1 MIRNMHQ
8 IQRSTSQCGNFFRLL
23 GQLAVLLVLLTCGTK
38 QLCAQLSTA
47 DIVGTISD
55 SLGAVVP
62 GANITLTN
70 RATQDKRVAQS
81 NASGDYQFTM
91 LPTGHYSITVRVTG
105 FKTSNTPDLAVEA
118 GDRARNDV
126 HLIAGGATETVTVEA
141 TTPLLQSDNATVSST
156 VTEAAVQDLPLNGR
170 NFVQLVQLVPGAN
183 EGPGNGLT
191 SGGRPDDRRTTNGF
205 SVNGQDDILNNYIV
219 DGIDDNERVIGT
231 IGIKPSVEGIQEIS
245 VQTNSYAPEAGRTAG
260 GVVNLVTKSGS
271 NKFHGT
277 AYEFFR
283 NDKLDSRD
291 FFFTAKQGKKP
302 ELRQNQFGG
311 SFGGPIFHDKTFF
324 FADYEGLRLVKGMNP
339 YNSSVPNNAE
349 YNAINAA
356 TTSSTID
363 QVFPALFKDTKGN
376 PLTTSVNGIPTK
388 TPVDKITLNYLKLYP
403 TGNSGENT
411 YVTAPNKTQ
420 FGHTLDT
427 RVDHA
432 FNQNN
437 HIFFRLNYN
446 KVSGE
451 IPAPI
456 GAGANPNSG
465 NPSIVPTG
473 NYWDYTGPAT
483 DKAYQYALGY
493 TRVFSQNLVVDL
505 RAAYTRVNNF
515 SQPNNYN
522 TNADETFGLPANG
535 SLTTALTPTGVGN
548 WTFSP
553 LGDGAYVP
561 LQDIDGTYQYSGT
574 VSYTISSH
582 NVKLGAGIIRR
593 QARNLQ
599 SSFPYGD
606 FEFGLATDCV
616 NNDYPT
622 TDPKWNGCLTDSKT
636 YTKSDQI
643 LASTLAGA
651 FASTSY
657 NANIGAG
664 GVVETPDYRTW
675 EPSFFIQDNWKIS
688 PKLTVT
694 YGIRYDVY
702 TPFSE
707 AHNKISN
714 FDFNSAVKATTQE
727 EANAAL
733 KVPGQNGVSATAGIQ
748 TDHTGIGPRV
758 GFSYSLR
765 PTTVL
770 RGGFGISYFPGNYT
784 ANADLKNVPWTTSY
798 GPACVSTTGA
808 QYFTNYT
815 AANPTNKLSQN
826 PGCGTLGDAKT
837 YQADFDKGLPT
848 PAGQNINTPALGT
861 FFAEDPKLKNSVI
874 NQFNLQVEQQFGP
887 NVLTIGYVG
896 NIGQHLP
903 ELFNDI
909 NVPTPT
915 QFLASK
921 NDASTWDAPRPL
933 GQGYTGT
940 GGQVLT
946 GNNFLPNIGQ
956 IKWLASEGTSNYNAL
971 QASFQRRLAKGLA
984 FDANYT
990 WGHALSDVIGFSQ
1003 EGYQGWGDAD
1013 PTQVRKIEYG
1023 NAENDIRSRFAL
1035 SVNYDLPF
1043 KNFSNKAEKAV
1054 LGGWQVNAIVAWQT
1068 GKPASITNSGTT
1080 SNWANSL
1087 HNGGSDRPDKVGDPF
1102 KAGRVAGNE
1111 TCTNFPT
1118 SVKGGG
1124 GNSYWF
1130 NPCAFATQ
1138 AKGTVGNVSR
1148 NSIYGP
1154 QFRHVD
1160 FSLFKDFPIYNTLM
1174 LQFRAEA
1181 YNISNT
1187 PNFFLNN
1194 NINDSSAGAIL
1205 GKDTFGMLNES
1216 DPNNVPRTLQFA
1228 LKLQF

>member
-1 MIRNMHQ
+1 
-8 IQRSTSQCGNFFRLL
+8 
-23 GQLAVLLVLLTCGTK
+23 
-38 QLCAQLSTA
+38 LSTA
-47 DIVGTISD
+47 DIVGTVTD
-55 SLGAVVP
+55 SLGAVIP
-62 GANITLTN
+62 QANITLTN
-70 RATQDKRVAQS
+70 LATQDKRAAQS
-81 NASGDYQFTM
+81 NASGDYQFTL
-91 LPTGHYSITVRVTG
+91 LPVGHYAVTAKVAG
-105 FKTSNTPDLAVEA
+105 FKTATTANLAVEA
-118 GDRARNDV
+118 GDRARADF
-126 HLIAGGATETVTVEA
+126 HLVAGGATETVVVEA
-141 TTPLLQSDNATVSST
+141 TTPLLQADNATVSST
-156 VTEAAVQDLPLNGR
+156 VTEQSVQDLPLNGR

-260 GVVNLVTKSGS
+260 GVVNLVTKSGT

-277 AYEFFR
+277 AYEFLR

-311 SFGGPIFHDKTFF
+311 SLGGPIFHDKTFF

-339 YNSSVPNNAE
+339 YSSSVPNEAE
-349 YNAINAA
+349 YNAINGASDVA
-356 TTSSTID
+356 NGYIRD
-363 QVFPALFKDTKGN
+363 VFPALFPTAN
-376 PLTTSVNGIPTK
+376 APSVNGIPYDQTID
-388 TPVDKITLNYLKLYP
+388 PITLNYLKLYP
-403 TGNSGENT
+403 KANT
-411 YVTAPNKTQ
+411 TTSTVDLAHSNNYMTAPNKTQ

-432 FNQNN
+432 INQNN
-437 HIFFRLNYN
+437 HIFFRVNYN

-456 GAGANPNSG
+456 GAGANPLSG
-465 NPSIVPTG
+465 NPTIVPVG

-493 TRVFSQNLVVDL
+493 TRLFSQNLVVDL

-522 TNADETFGLPANG
+522 TNADQTFGLPANG

-574 VSYTISSH
+574 VSYTISNH
-582 NVKLGAGIIRR
+582 NVKVGAGLIRR

-599 SSFPYGD
+599 SAFPFGD

-616 NNDYPT
+616 TNGYAT
-622 TDPKWNGCLTDSKT
+622 TDPKWNGCLTDTT
-636 YTKSDQI
+636 YSKSDQI
-643 LASTLAGA
+643 LASTLSGA
-651 FASTSY
+651 FSSTSY
-657 NANIGAG
+657 NANDGAN

-694 YGIRYDVY
+694 YGVRYDVY
-702 TPFSE
+702 SPFTE

-714 FDFNSAVKATTQE
+714 FDFNSAVKATTQA

-733 KVPGQNGVSATAGIQ
+733 KVAGQNGVSNTAGIQ
-748 TDHTGIGPRV
+748 TDHGGIGPRI

-808 QYFTNYT
+808 QYFKNYA
-815 AANPTNKLSQN
+815 AANPQSGLSQN
-826 PGCGTLGDAKT
+826 PGCETLGAASV

-909 NVPTPT
+909 NVPTPN
-915 QFLASK
+915 QALASK
-921 NDASTWDAPRPL
+921 NDASQWDAPRPL

-1013 PTQVRKIEYG
+1013 PTRVRQIEYG

-1035 SVNYDLPF
+1035 SVDYELPF
-1043 KNFSNKAEKAV
+1043 KNFSNKVEKAV
-1054 LGGWQVNAIVAWQT
+1054 LSGWEVNSIVAWQT
-1068 GKPASITNSGTT
+1068 GKAASITDG
-1080 SNWANSL
+1080 SNPNNLASPT
-1087 HNGGSDRPDKVGDPF
+1087 HNGGSDRPDKVGDPY
-1102 KAGRVAGNE
+1102 KAGPVANNP
-1111 TCTNFPT
+1111 TCTAPS

-1138 AKGTVGNVSR
+1138 AKGTVGNVGR
-1148 NSIYGP
+1148 NTIYGP

-1160 FSLFKDFPIYNTLM
+1160 LSLFKDFPIYNTLT
-1174 LQFRAEA
+1174 LQFRAEG

-1194 NINDSSAGAIL
+1194 NINDGSAGVIL
-1205 GKDTFGMLNES
+1205 GKGTFGMLNES

-1228 LKLQF
+1228 LKLKF

>member
-62 GANITLTN
+62 GANITLIN
-70 RATQDKRVAQS
+70 HATQDKRVAQS
-81 NASGDYQFTM
+81 NASGDYQFTL

-183 EGPGNGLT
+183 EGPGNGLS

-205 SVNGQDDILNNYIV
+205 FVNGQDDILNNYIV
-219 DGIDDNERVIGT
+219 DGIDDNERIIGT
-231 IGIKPSVEGIQEIS
+231 IGVKPSVEGIQEIS

-260 GVVNLVTKSGS
+260 GVINLVTKSGS

-291 FFFTAKQGKKP
+291 NFFTSAQGKKP

-324 FADYEGLRLVKGMNP
+324 FADYEALRLVKGMNP
-339 YNSSVPNNAE
+339 YSSSVPDSAE
-349 YNAINAA
+349 YAAINAA
-356 TTSSTID
+356 TAGETIAD
-363 QVFPALFKDTKGN
+363 VFPGLFPAGSYCPDS
-376 PLTTSVNGIPTK
+376 TSILCSTNGIPATQ
-388 TPVDKITLNYLKLYP
+388 TVNKITLNYLKLYP
-403 TGNSGENT
+403 KANTITKDLDLAHSNT
-411 YVTAPNKTQ
+411 YMTAPNKTQ

-437 HIFFRLNYN
+437 HIFFRFNYN
-446 KVSGE
+446 KVSGQ

-456 GAGANPNSG
+456 GAGANPLATG
-465 NPSIVPTG
+465 DLASIVPTG

-548 WTFSP
+548 WIFSP

-574 VSYTISSH
+574 VNYTISSH
-582 NVKLGAGIIRR
+582 NLKLGAGIIRR

-599 SSFPYGD
+599 SAFPYGD
-606 FEFGLATDCV
+606 FEFGVLAS
-616 NNDYPT
+616 
-622 TDPKWNGCLTDSKT
+622 DS
-636 YTKSDQI
+636 SHDEI

-651 FASTSY
+651 FKSTSY
-657 NANIGAG
+657 NADYGAG
-664 GVVETPDYRTW
+664 GVVNTPDYRTW
-675 EPSFFIQDNWKIS
+675 EPSFFAQDNWKVS

-694 YGIRYDVY
+694 YGVRYDVY

-714 FDFNSAVKATTQE
+714 FDFNSAVKATTTE
-727 EANAAL
+727 EAGNAL
-733 KVPGQNGVSATAGIQ
+733 KVANQNGVSSTAGIQ
-748 TDHTGIGPRV
+748 TDHAGIAPRV

-798 GPACVSTTGA
+798 GPACTSTLAETFYNNAIA
-808 QYFTNYT
+808 QGKINKVD
-815 AANPTNKLSQN
+815 NPQN
-826 PGCGTLGDAKT
+826 PGCETLGSASV
-837 YQADFDKGLPT
+837 YQADFNAGLPT
-848 PAGQNINTPALGT
+848 PAGQNIHTPALGT

-874 NQFNLQVEQQFGP
+874 KQFNLQVEQQFGP

-896 NIGQHLP
+896 NLGQHLP

-909 NVPTPT
+909 NVPTHDT
-915 QFLASK
+915 ILAQG
-921 NDASTWDAPRPL
+921 THAPRPL
-933 GQGYTGT
+933 NAT
-940 GGQVLT
+940 
-946 GNNFLPNIGQ
+946 LPNVGQ
-956 IKWLASEGTSNYNAL
+956 IKWIASEGTSNYNAL

-984 FDANYT
+984 FDANYA
-990 WGHALSDVIGFSQ
+990 WGHALSDIVGFSQ

-1013 PTQVRKIEYG
+1013 PTQVHKIEYG

-1035 SVNYDLPF
+1035 SVNYELPF
-1043 KNFSNKAEKAV
+1043 KNFNSKAEKAV
-1054 LGGWQVNAIVAWQT
+1054 LGGWQVNSIVAWQT
-1068 GKPASITNSGTT
+1068 GKPVSITNTATSAT
-1080 SNWANSL
+1080 SNDLANPL
-1087 HNGGSDRPDKVGDPF
+1087 YGGGSDRPNKIGDPF
-1102 KAGRVAGNE
+1102 KVGTYSNPACISKAMGGLGLY
-1111 TCTNFPT
+1111 TPPT
-1118 SVKGGG
+1118 SLKGG
-1124 GNSYWF
+1124 GNSQWF
-1130 NPCAFATQ
+1130 NPCAFAYQ
-1138 AKGTVGNVSR
+1138 DQGTIGSTAR

-1154 QFRHVD
+1154 HFRHID
-1160 FSLFKDFPIYNTLM
+1160 FSLFKDFPIYNTLK

-1181 YNISNT
+1181 YNITNT

-1194 NINDSSAGAIL
+1194 NVNDSSSGARL
-1205 GKDTFGMLNES
+1205 GDGTFGKLNES

>member
-1 MIRNMHQ
+1 MQQR
-8 IQRSTSQCGNFFRLL
+8 RSTSQRGIFYRFAGL
-23 GQLAVLLVLLTCGTK
+23 LAVLLVFLTCSARQTF
-38 QLCAQLSTA
+38 AQLSTA
-47 DIVGTISD
+47 DIVGTVTD
-55 SLGAVVP
+55 SLGAVIP
-62 GANITLTN
+62 QANITLTN
-70 RATQDKRVAQS
+70 LATQDKRSAQS
-81 NASGDYQFTM
+81 NASGDYQFTL
-91 LPTGHYSITVRVTG
+91 LPVGHYSVTAKVAG
-105 FKTSNTPDLAVEA
+105 FKTATTSNLAVEA
-118 GDRARNDV
+118 GDRARADF
-126 HLIAGGATETVTVEA
+126 HLVAGGATETVTVEA
-141 TTPLLQSDNATVSST
+141 TTPLLQADSATVSST
-156 VTEAAVQDLPLNGR
+156 VTEQSVQDLPLNGR

-231 IGIKPSVEGIQEIS
+231 IGVKPSVEGIQEIS

-260 GVVNLVTKSGS
+260 GVVNLVTKSGT

-283 NDKLDSRD
+283 NDKLDGRD
-291 FFFTAKQGKKP
+291 FFFTAAQGKKP

-324 FADYEGLRLVKGMNP
+324 FADYEGLRLVQGMNP
-339 YNSSVPNNAE
+339 YSSSVPDNAE
-349 YNAINAA
+349 YTAINAA
-356 TTSSTID
+356 TTTKTID
-363 QVFPALFKDTKGN
+363 QVFPGLFKDTKGN
-376 PLTTSVNGIPTK
+376 ALTTSVNGIPAG
-388 TPVDKITLNYLKLYP
+388 TPIDKITLNYLKLYP
-403 TGNSGENT
+403 EGNKGEGT
-411 YVTAPNKTQ
+411 YMTAPNKTQ

-432 FNQNN
+432 INQNN
-437 HIFFRLNYN
+437 HIFFRFNYN

-465 NPSIVPTG
+465 NPSIVPVG

-493 TRVFSQNLVVDL
+493 TRIFSQNLVVDL

-522 TNADETFGLPANG
+522 SNADQTFGLPANG
-535 SLTTALTPTGVGN
+535 TLTTALTPTGVGN

-574 VSYTISSH
+574 VSYTIKNH
-582 NVKLGAGIIRR
+582 NVKVGAGLIRR

-599 SSFPYGD
+599 SAFPFGD
-606 FEFGLATDCV
+606 FEFGLATDCEHNIV
-616 NNDYPT
+616 DT
-622 TDPKWNGCLTDSKT
+622 SDPKWNGCLTDGTIYS
-636 YTKSDQI
+636 KSDQI
-643 LASTLAGA
+643 LASTLTGA

-657 NANIGAG
+657 NANYGAN

-675 EPSFFIQDNWKIS
+675 EPSFFAQDNWKIS

-702 TPFSE
+702 SPFSE

-714 FDFNSAVKATTQE
+714 FDFNSAVKATTQD

-733 KVPGQNGVSATAGIQ
+733 KVANQNGVSKTAGIQ
-748 TDHTGIGPRV
+748 TDHGGIGPRV

-765 PTTVL
+765 PTTVI

-784 ANADLKNVPWTTSY
+784 ANADLKNIPWTTSY
-798 GPACVSTTGA
+798 GPACVSNTA
-808 QYFTNYT
+808 ADYFTNYA
-815 AANPTNKLSQN
+815 AANPKNGLSQN
-826 PGCGTLGDAKT
+826 PGCNTKGGIKAGYQEAFDA
-837 YQADFDKGLPT
+837 GLPVST
-848 PAGQNINTPALGT
+848 LGQNINTAALGT

-909 NVPTPT
+909 NDPTPA
-915 QFLASK
+915 QVLASK
-921 NDASTWDAPRPL
+921 NDASQWDAPRPL

-1013 PTQVRKIEYG
+1013 PTHVRQIEYG

-1035 SVNYDLPF
+1035 SVDYELPF
-1043 KNFSNKAEKAV
+1043 KNFSNKIEKAV
-1054 LGGWQVNAIVAWQT
+1054 LSGWEVNSIVAWQT
-1068 GKPASITNSGTT
+1068 GKAASITDGNSRNNMA
-1080 SNWANSL
+1080 SPL
-1087 HNGGSDRPDKVGDPF
+1087 HNGGSDRPDKISDPY
-1102 KAGRVAGNE
+1102 KAGPVAANP
-1111 TCTNFPT
+1111 TCTAP
-1118 SVKGGG
+1118 SSLKGGG

-1130 NPCAFATQ
+1130 NPCAFVTQ
-1138 AKGTVGNVSR
+1138 AEGTVGNVGR
-1148 NSIYGP
+1148 NTIYGP

-1160 FSLFKDFPIYNTLM
+1160 LSLFKDFPIYNTLK
-1174 LQFRAEA
+1174 LQFRAEG

-1194 NINDSSAGAIL
+1194 NINDGSAGVIL
-1205 GKDTFGMLNES
+1205 GKGTFGKLNES
-1216 DPNNVPRTLQFA
+1216 DPNYKPRQVQFA